1 MQQDDLDSPRD
12 EPELIKVIFRDH
24 LGRPIDFGQDS
35 LTAARLL
42 EVLAKQYEVRGVRP
56 EIDLFEPPLARVEI
70 VRADSFSQAHHDK
83 IAHSFRDGSTFQ
95 ELIEKLGWRGRD
107 WPLRQA
113 FLHLDGIECEGWGII
128 VINNRRLQCVNRH
141 QKQVPW
147 PVYIEIMKSKST
159 VLMNK

>member
-1 MQQDDLDSPRD
+1 M
-12 EPELIKVIFRDH
+12 
-24 LGRPIDFGQDS
+24 
-35 LTAARLL
+35 L
-42 EVLAKQYEVRGVRP
+42 EVLAKQYEVRGVKP
-56 EIDLFEPPLARVEI
+56 EIDLFEPRLARVGI
-70 VRADSFSQAHHDK
+70 VRADSCSQAHHDK

-95 ELIEKLGWRGRD
+95 DLIEKLGWRGRD

-113 FLHLDGIECEGWGII
+113 FLHLDGIELKSWGII
-128 VINNRRLQCVNRH
+128 VNRH

>member
-1 MQQDDLDSPRD
+1 MES
-12 EPELIKVIFRDH
+12 
-24 LGRPIDFGQDS
+24 
-35 LTAARLL
+35 
-42 EVLAKQYEVRGVRP
+42 LAKQYEGRGGKP

-70 VRADSFSQAHHDK
+70 VRADSLLAHHDS

-95 ELIEKLGWRGRD
+95 DLIEKLGWRGRD

-113 FLHLDGIECEGWGII
+113 FLHLDGIEWKGWGII